1 MDNVQNNKESKDKYG
16 GNYGV
21 ANPFPLNAAAFQQFI
36 DKLKIAAIAGRP
48 SGVGT
53 LLRASRARS
62 AVPGVAKAR
71 PGLPSTAG
79 DRVRLRDISGQTPP
93 RGAPIA
99 SSSTML
105 DHNHEEASNADERSR
120 VSSLRRFLSGGRV
133 HLRGVRLTHNH
144 R

>member
-53 LLRASRARS
+53 LLRAPVEQGLQSRGSPRL
-62 AVPGVAKAR
+62 
-71 PGLPSTAG
+71 GLACHPPLEIAFG
-79 DRVRLRDISGQTPP
+79 FAIFPDRLRLAALPLLRAQRCSTITTKKRPTPTSG
-93 RGAPIA
+93 
-99 SSSTML
+99 
-105 DHNHEEASNADERSR
+105 
-120 VSSLRRFLSGGRV
+120 
-133 HLRGVRLTHNH
+133 
-144 R
+144 